1 MLFRPWRPKLG
12 IPVIRMVPNSAGLR
26 VTAVIRN
33 WLTVLP
39 RRNMDSRMQKLMVW
53 LRAVAR
59 PAPAVPMPSPKMNSG
74 SSAMFSKPPVT
85 RPIMAKLALPS

>member
-1 MLFRPWRPKLG
+1 MPKL
-12 IPVIRMVPNSAGLR
+12 MH
-26 VTAVIRN
+26 
-33 WLTVLP
+33 
-39 RRNMDSRMQKLMVW
+39 W

-59 PAPAVPMPSPKMNSG
+59 PAPPVPMPNPKMNTG

>member
-1 MLFRPWRPKLG
+1 
-12 IPVIRMVPNSAGLR
+12 MVPNSAGLW

-39 RRNMDSRMQKLMVW
+39 RRNMESRMQKLMVW

-74 SSAMFSKPPVT
+74 SSAMFSRPPVT